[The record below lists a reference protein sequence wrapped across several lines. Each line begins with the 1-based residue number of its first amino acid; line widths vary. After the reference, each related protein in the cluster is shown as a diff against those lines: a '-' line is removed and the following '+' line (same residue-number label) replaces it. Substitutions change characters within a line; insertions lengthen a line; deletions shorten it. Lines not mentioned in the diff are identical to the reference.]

1 MVALLDHVVV
11 PIASEADADA
21 TTGALGPLLDDIHRV
36 TAVHVIEKG
45 GGTID
50 KAPMEK
56 RREDARE
63 FLDLLET
70 ELGENVVVD
79 TRIEFG
85 TDIVDTIVET
95 AIDAG
100 GTSIAIRPRGGSRI
114 LRLMTGDTTTRLVTT
129 PKIPVLV
136 LPDTVEE

>member
-1 MVALLDHVVV
+1 MALLDHVVV

-85 TDIVDTIVET
+85 TEIVDTIVET